1 MWQQR
6 GAVLGLLSFFGFQ
19 VYQIGAAVYTGRVD
33 SPYMQSTYRQQV
45 EEKVK
50 EEYTTKDN
58 VIDKRDWYQKEDDS
72 YLVSLV
78 EVEMWWH
85 MQIYDTWICYFH
97 RPIAHCVFA
106 NLLPSFSSFVTTEK
120 SSPS

>member
-1 MWQQR
+1 MIHLRKAFFELVRTNLFLTFSLYLLIIQNQR

-72 YLVSLV
+72 YLVSLSR
-78 EVEMWWH
+78 M
-85 MQIYDTWICYFH
+85 
-97 RPIAHCVFA
+97 
-106 NLLPSFSSFVTTEK
+106 
-120 SSPS
+120 

>member
-1 MWQQR
+1 
-6 GAVLGLLSFFGFQ
+6 VSFFGFQ
-19 VYQIGAAVYTGRVD
+19 VYQIGAAVWTGRVD

-72 YLVSLV
+72 YLVSKQNV
-78 EVEMWWH
+78 E
-85 MQIYDTWICYFH
+85 T
-97 RPIAHCVFA
+97 
-106 NLLPSFSSFVTTEK
+106 
-120 SSPS
+120 